1 MSYCQISMLNRTS
14 IYFLLNGEYH
24 VYLCSDR
31 LWFPCNFAVKN
42 SIISHGHLILV
53 LVKCCLCRECV
64 YNVAKIIEDRK
75 LMDISTPQKSDHIS
89 ILRYTPHN
97 FSNIYFQFADI
108 NTTNFTLVLIFV
120 WFIAQWWALMI
131 ILSEGIALHCS
142 LVSHHYLHISLTL
155 VTASV

>member
-1 MSYCQISMLNRTS
+1 MLSYCQISMLNRTF

-89 ILRYTPHN
+89 ILGYTPHN
-97 FSNIYFQFADI
+97 FSNIYFFADI
-108 NTTNFTLVLIFV
+108 NTTNFTLVLIFA
-120 WFIAQWWALMI
+120 WFIVQWWPLMM
-131 ILSEGIALHCS
+131 ILSEDIALHCS